1 MKVLYVDFGSSKM
14 LGVRQKILS
23 QVISLRKLNVDIKLA
38 IILEKKYDFISDIPK
53 ECFDY
58 TSVYYYSNNKNI
70 HHKVKSILDV
80 TGKIIKQEK
89 PDIIYMRYPGIRFI
103 KPLKRKFN
111 NIILITE
118 HQSIEIREKI
128 MTKQWKSVIGEIIYG
143 RNCRKYIDGF
153 VGVTDEITNYE
164 IRKVNNNI
172 PHITISNGIDV
183 LSLPIRK
190 VPNFNGKK
198 IDLLCVAN
206 LNKWHGLD
214 RLIRG
219 LLKYEGS
226 VDIILHIIGPKT
238 NEINNIKKVVDKNNL
253 NNKVFF
259 YGSLSG
265 KNYNIL
271 FNKCHIAIGDLA
283 VYRKGLKE
291 ACSLK
296 IREYCARGIPFIGAS
311 DDPDFKSI
319 FPYKL
324 QIASNG
330 NSIDLKYVV
339 DFAVKVYANKKH
351 NIEMRKYA
359 LKNIDWF
366 IKMKKLKIFFE
377 VVIENK

>member
-38 IILEKKYDFISDIPK
+38 IILEKKYDFISDMPK
-53 ECFDY
+53 EYLDY
-58 TSVYYYSNNKNI
+58 ISVYYYSNNKNI
-70 HHKVKSILDV
+70 YHKVKSILDI
-80 TGKIIKQEK
+80 TGKIFKQEK

-103 KPLKRKFN
+103 KPLKRKLK

-128 MTKQWKSVIGEIIYG
+128 MTKQWKSTIGEIIFG

-153 VGVTDEITNYE
+153 VGVTNEITNYE
-164 IRKVNNNI
+164 IKKVNNNI
-172 PHITISNGIDV
+172 PHITISNGINV
-183 LSLPIRK
+183 SSLPIRK

-226 VDIILHIIGPKT
+226 VDIILHIVGPRT
-238 NEINNIKKVVDKNNL
+238 NEMKNIRKLVDNNNL
-253 NNKVFF
+253 NNKMFF
-259 YGSLSG
+259 YGPLSG
-265 KNYNIL
+265 ENYNIL
-271 FNKCHIAIGDLA
+271 FNGCHIAMGVLA
-283 VYRKGLKE
+283 PHRKGLKE
-291 ACSLK
+291 TCALK
-296 IREYCARGIPFIGAS
+296 NREYCARGIPFIYAGN
-311 DDPDFKSI
+311 DPDFQSN
-319 FPYKL
+319 FPYILKFP
-324 QIASNG
+324 SNEMPIEIE
-330 NSIDLKYVV
+330 NIINFSMKIYK
-339 DFAVKVYANKKH
+339 NKKH